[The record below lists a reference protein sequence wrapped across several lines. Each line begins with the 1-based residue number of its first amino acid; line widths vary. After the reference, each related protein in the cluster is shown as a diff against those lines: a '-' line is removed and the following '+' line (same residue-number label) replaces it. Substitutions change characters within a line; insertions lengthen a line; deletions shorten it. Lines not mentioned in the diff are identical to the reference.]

1 MSRKKKT
8 KIKSNLALD
17 LFALPAVV
25 IWAELILHLALK
37 LELKYAI
44 VWVLF
49 DISFGAVLTAVI
61 SLFKYKTGGRIIA
74 WTSAVVT
81 LFYVIEFEAKKI
93 LATFYPFSI
102 LGTAAENKLSDYF
115 SAVVSTVFKTF
126 GWILLFFAPALLL
139 ILFFNRGGKPKG
151 YKRKTILILSLIL
164 AIITQLLGII
174 FVNIIPWHSDVNPKN
189 LYYSTGDYD
198 SQVEMLG
205 LKTMLRLDVK
215 YTILGREQKG
225 EEPVIDDPDVPEEP
239 EIDISKNIIGID
251 WAAVQNA
258 SSNSDIKSLA
268 QYFGSIK
275 GTSKN
280 EWTGKFKDYNVIF
293 LSLEGFSG
301 YAISEKYTPTIYKLV
316 HEGFYCKNFYTA
328 LHYTS
333 TSGGEC
339 QNLLGLYPENNRI
352 TMRETGVKKT
362 NTYFSLASILDDYGY
377 ISYGFHN
384 NGDMYGREASHENL
398 GYDWYY
404 IDYNGNYK
412 PNNDHCIDW
421 EGSKDVNEGKLRWP
435 QRDSFM
441 MEHTTKYYIDNTEPF
456 NVYYM
461 TISGHMP
468 YSWNWMATPYKDA
481 LKDSGYSDNTNAYLP
496 SCMEVDKAFST
507 LLAQLEAAG
516 KLENTLIVASPDHI
530 PYFNPSELEELAG
543 QEFAEGNALENINE
557 RNINFEVYH
566 SACIIWSAAMEQPV
580 EVNKVC
586 CQVDLLPTV
595 LNLLGVEYD
604 SRVLGGTD
612 INSDS
617 EGLVVF
623 SSRCW
628 KSDMGSYNSFNQK
641 FTFNEGVNLSESAKE
656 SYIARMKNLATNR
669 LSITK
674 KILNSDFYDYVY
686 TSDKFLLAEKSEAP
700 FGEDRFVLRGI
711 YRKLF

>member
-1 MSRKKKT
+1 MSKKKT
-8 KIKSNLALD
+8 ASKIRNLFVDVLALP
-17 LFALPAVV
+17 LIVV
-25 IWAELILHLALK
+25 WLEFVMHLAMGFQFNHFL
-37 LELKYAI
+37 
-44 VWVLF
+44 VWVAF
-49 DISFGAVLTAVI
+49 DLAFGCVLTAII
-61 SLFKYKTGGRIIA
+61 SLFKYRVGARIKA
-74 WTSAVVT
+74 WTAFVVS
-81 LFYVIEFEAKKI
+81 LIYVIEFEAKNI

-115 SAVVSTVFKTF
+115 GAVVSMVFRTLL
-126 GWILLFFAPALLL
+126 WIALFFLPSVWMLLKHK
-139 ILFFNRGGKPKG
+139 RGEKPKG
-151 YKRKTILILSLIL
+151 YKRKTVLILSLVL
-164 AIITQLLGII
+164 ALVMHLLGLIA
-174 FVNIIPWHSDVNPKN
+174 VNILPWHSDVNPKT
-189 LYYSTGDYD
+189 LYYTTGDYD
-198 SQVEMLG
+198 SQVEQLG
-205 LKTMLRLDVK
+205 LSTMLKLDVK

-225 EEPVIDDPDVPEEP
+225 QEPVIDDPVEPEEP
-239 EIDISKNIIGID
+239 EIDISKNIINID
-251 WAAVQNA
+251 WAAVQGA
-258 SSNSDIKSLA
+258 TSNSDIKSLA
-268 QYFGSIK
+268 QYMGSIK

-293 LSLEGFSG
+293 LSMEGFSG
-301 YAISEKYTPTIYKLV
+301 YGLSEKYTPTLYKLV

-377 ISYGFHN
+377 ISYGYHN
-384 NGDMYGREASHENL
+384 NGDMYGRAASHRNL
-398 GYDWYY
+398 GYNWKY
-404 IDYNGNYK
+404 ITYGKDSLS
-412 PNNDHCIDW
+412 W
-421 EGSKDVNEGKLRWP
+421 EGSGGIDSGKLRWP
-435 QRDSFM
+435 QRDSYM
-441 MEHTTKYYIDNTEPF
+441 IDVSMPDYVNNASPF

-468 YSWNWMATPYKDA
+468 YSWNWMATPYKEA
-481 LKDSGYSDNTNAYLP
+481 LKDSGYSDATNAYLA
-496 SCMEVDKAFST
+496 SCMELDKAFANI
-507 LLAQLEAAG
+507 LQHLEEAGQLE
-516 KLENTLIVASPDHI
+516 KTLIVAAPDHI

-566 SACIIWSAAMEQPV
+566 SACVIWSASMEKPV
-580 EVNKVC
+580 EIDKVC

-604 SRVLGGTD
+604 SRALGGTD

-623 SSRCW
+623 SSRCFRC
-628 KSDMGSYNSFNQK
+628 DLGFYNSFNQK
-641 FTFNEGVNLSESAKE
+641 FTFNEGVNLSDSAKE

-669 LSITK
+669 LAMTR

-686 TSDKFLLAEKSEAP
+686 TSDKFMLAEKTDAP
-700 FGEDRFVLRGI
+700 FGKNQFVLRGV